1 MMKKIITIIC
11 LSVFCALSNT
21 AQERREKIR
30 TLKIAY
36 LTEQIQLSASE
47 AEKFWPIYNEHD
59 NKTNKFIRNKI
70 REINR
75 EIKKAGSIDNLD
87 EKKAKVLFD
96 LTLYLEKKK
105 YEENQKYIS
114 NLKKVL
120 SVKKILKLQMAER
133 EFGRNLMRKYKRKR
147 LNSRD

>member
-1 MMKKIITIIC
+1 MKKIITIIC